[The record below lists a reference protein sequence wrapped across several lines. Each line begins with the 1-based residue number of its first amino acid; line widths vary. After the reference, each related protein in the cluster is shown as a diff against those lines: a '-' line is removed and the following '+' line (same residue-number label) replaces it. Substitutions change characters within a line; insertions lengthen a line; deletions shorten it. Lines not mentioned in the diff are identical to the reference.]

1 MTMIR
6 SILFLVAT
14 AAALFGQPKL
24 TLIREF
30 PGSTPPHLMVEVEP
44 SGKGVYKEGADSEW
58 PIKFQL
64 SAEEAKEMFDT
75 AARCGHFNRQLES
88 GLKVAFMGTKTFRW
102 EDGPVKQEVKFNYTL
117 DESGKA
123 MQDWLEKIAETEQHF
138 LRLERAVKYDK
149 LGVNQALLLFNAAA
163 DRKRV
168 VAVDQFLPL
177 LDRVAKNESY
187 LHMARERAA
196 GLADAIRA
204 GLLGGTPAPA
214 PAAAAS
220 NPSSASTPSSSPAKG
235 SQ

>member
-1 MTMIR
+1 MIR
-6 SILFLVAT
+6 TITFAMLLGASLFA
-14 AAALFGQPKL
+14 QQKL

-64 SAEEAKEMFDT
+64 TPEEAKEVFDT
-75 AARCGHFNRQLES
+75 AARCGYFNRELES

-102 EDGPVKQEVKFNYTL
+102 EDGAVKQEVKFNYTM
-117 DESGKA
+117 DEAGKA
-123 MQDWLEKIAETEQHF
+123 MQDWLEKMAETEQHY

-149 LGVNQALLLFNAAA
+149 LGVNQALLLFNAAY
-163 DRKRV
+163 DKKRI
-168 VAVDQFLPL
+168 VAIDQFLPL

-196 GLADAIRA
+196 GLGDLIRA
-204 GLLGGTPAPA
+204 GGPPPAQP
-214 PAAAAS
+214 
-220 NPSSASTPSSSPAKG
+220 KG

>member
-1 MTMIR
+1 MR
-6 SILFLVAT
+6 SAT
-14 AAALFGQPKL
+14 SLLLLLAASLAAQPKL

-64 SAEEAKEMFDT
+64 SAEEAKEVFEV

-102 EDGPVKQEVKFNYTL
+102 EDGAVKQEVKFNYTM
-117 DESGKA
+117 DEAGKA
-123 MQDWLEKIAETEQHF
+123 MQDWLEKMAETEQHF

-149 LGVNQALLLFNAAA
+149 LGVNQALLLLHAAV
-163 DRKRV
+163 DRKRI

-177 LDRVAKNESY
+177 LDRVAKNDSY

-196 GLADAIRA
+196 SLADAIR
-204 GLLGGTPAPA
+204 G
-214 PAAAAS
+214 PAAATTTAE
-220 NPSSASTPSSSPAKG
+220 PAATGAPPKG

>member
-1 MTMIR
+1 MMRYTW
-6 SILFLVAT
+6 FLL
-14 AAALFGQPKL
+14 AAGALLGQPKL

-30 PGSTPPHLMVEVEP
+30 PGSTPPHLMVELEP

-64 SAEEAKEMFDT
+64 SAQEAKDVFD
-75 AARCGHFNRQLES
+75 AAAKCDHFKRELES

-102 EDGPVKQEVKFNYTL
+102 EDGAVKQEVKFNYTM
-117 DESGKA
+117 DEAGKA
-123 MQDWLEKIAETEQHF
+123 MQDWLEKIAETEQHY

-149 LGVNQALLLFNAAA
+149 LGVNQALLFLHAAL

-168 VAVDQFLPL
+168 VALDQFLPL
-177 LDRVAKNESY
+177 LDRVAKNDSY

-204 GLLGGTPAPA
+204 PN
-214 PAAAAS
+214 AAAAG
-220 NPSSASTPSSSPAKG
+220 ADPAATAAPPKG